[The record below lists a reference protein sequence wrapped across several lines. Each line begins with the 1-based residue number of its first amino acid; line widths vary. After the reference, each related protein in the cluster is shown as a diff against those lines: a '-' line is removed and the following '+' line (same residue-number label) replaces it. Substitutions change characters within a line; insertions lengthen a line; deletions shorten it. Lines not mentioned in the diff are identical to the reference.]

1 MKLCMN
7 NEYSM
12 KHFYVIAKD
21 SSIGGW
27 LCKLWCIH
35 MKGFYGV
42 LEENKK
48 VLYVTNMKR
57 FHVILLSENIHGM
70 LPSL

>member
-1 MKLCMN
+1 MELCMN
-7 NEYSM
+7 NEYSV
-12 KHFYVIAKD
+12 KPFYVIAKD
-21 SSIGGW
+21 LSIGCL

-35 MKGFYGV
+35 MKTYYRV
-42 LEENKK
+42 LEENVE

-70 LPSL
+70 LPFV